1 MPANRPPKRRDF
13 LKTAAA
19 GAAGAMGLSALRF
32 DKLLAQS
39 TGGWV
44 SGMQINPAIDNKRVI
59 CCHDTNMLTSTPAN
73 TSWANQNN
81 SVNANLVA
89 SNLDQMAMQL
99 AQRTTAADAWSTI
112 FRSSKPWASTKVAIK
127 TNAIQGTAGNHPRV
141 AIIKKIC
148 DVFID
153 QLGVPVANVI
163 LYDANADASATYSTY
178 ASLTDATKIRATV
191 SKYAQSLGGMVPVTI
206 AASTKNISAPAD
218 LVNGVIDILVD
229 ISVLKVH
236 SGPGTSYGF
245 GSCSL
250 CMKGHLGTFINAGT
264 DSAPSSTGLHV
275 LEAIFNINKH
285 AAILGGNP
293 VRQQLCIVDALL
305 ANGGNSATW
314 SVRTDR
320 IVMGTFAPI
329 VDYLAATKLLLNST
343 VMAAGPMSAQ
353 GVTNAGILLPQF
365 LTSFGY
371 AATDTLQWV
380 ESGSGGTSSGAGGAG
395 GSSGTSA
402 AGGTGGSGGTSGAGG
417 AGGSGGTS
425 AAGGARS
432 GGTSAAGGARGGG
445 ASATGGAGGGRT
457 SATGGTGSGGTSATG
472 GAGSG
477 GTSAAGGAGSG
488 GTSATGN
495 AGSGGTSA
503 AGGAG
508 SGGATAAGGTPGS
521 GGTVSSGVGG
531 TDAPAT
537 SAASASGGSAS
548 TGGTSAGT
556 RTGASSMGGS
566 IGTTAAS
573 VSRGNS
579 GGGCTVA
586 GADRRATRWG
596 ALLAFGAVVAEKI
609 RRLAGSGD
617 RPS

>member
-425 AAGGARS
+425 AAGGA
-432 GGTSAAGGARGGG
+432 
-445 ASATGGAGGGRT
+445 
-457 SATGGTGSGGTSATG
+457 
-472 GAGSG
+472 
-477 GTSAAGGAGSG
+477 GSG